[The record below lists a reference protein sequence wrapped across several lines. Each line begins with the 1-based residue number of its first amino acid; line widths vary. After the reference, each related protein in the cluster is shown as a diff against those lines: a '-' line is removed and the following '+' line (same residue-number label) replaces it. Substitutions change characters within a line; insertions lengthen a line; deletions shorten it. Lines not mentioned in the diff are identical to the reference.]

1 VPVER
6 VRSEAAQSA
15 LDLWAHAAIVLDAAG
30 RVVLMNRT
38 AEILLQRTDGLR
50 LGSDGQLRAV
60 DEARTRALD
69 TAIRQCAAMAFAG
82 NAAARP
88 AQIDSIALPRDIG
101 PAPLRAML
109 SPLPFP
115 ADATGSDGERGTV
128 LLLIIDSADWQRMPV
143 TWLARQFGLTP
154 AEERLTEAI
163 VNGVTLAEAAGQLGI
178 RLSTARSRLKIIQ
191 AKTGCRRQVDL
202 VRLALSLPQVR
213 QG

>member
-1 VPVER
+1 VPIER
-6 VRSEAAQSA
+6 VRSEAAQAA
-15 LDLWAHAAIVLDAAG
+15 LDLWAHAAIVLDALG

-50 LGSDGQLRAV
+50 LGPGGQLRAV
-60 DEARTRALD
+60 DETRTRLLD
-69 TAIRQCAAMAFAG
+69 TAIRQCAAMAFASDR
-82 NAAARP
+82 NARAGR
-88 AQIDSIALPRDIG
+88 IDGLALPRPTG

-115 ADATGSDGERGTV
+115 PDAAKSDLGRGTV
-128 LLLIIDSADWQRMPV
+128 LLLIIDSGDWPRTPV

-163 VNGVTLAEAAGQLGI
+163 VNGATLAEAAERMGI
-178 RLSTARSRLKIIQ
+178 RLSTARSRLKLIQ
-191 AKTGCRRQVDL
+191 AKTSCRRQVDL

-213 QG
+213 QD